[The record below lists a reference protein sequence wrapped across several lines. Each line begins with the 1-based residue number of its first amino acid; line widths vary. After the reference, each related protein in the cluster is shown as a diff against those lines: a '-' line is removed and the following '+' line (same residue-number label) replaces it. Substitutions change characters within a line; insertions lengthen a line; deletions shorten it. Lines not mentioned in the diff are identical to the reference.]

1 MKLYDFKAAPNP
13 RRVRIFLA
21 EKGIEVETEQVDLRE
36 LQQFS
41 DAFKAI
47 NPRCVVPALVLDDGA
62 VVTEAMAI
70 CRYFEVLQP
79 EPSLFGVTPLEQARV
94 LEWEQRAL
102 NDGIG
107 GVGEA
112 LRNRS
117 KFFEGRAVSGP
128 RKIPQIEALAER
140 GRTRALYFWED
151 LDAQLADKEFVA
163 GERYSMADIDAL
175 VSVDFAGWIKL
186 EVPEGLTNLKRW
198 HAAVSARPSA
208 QA

>member
-21 EKGIEVETEQVDLRE
+21 EKGIGIETEQVDLRE
-36 LQQFS
+36 MQQFT

-47 NPRCVVPALVLDDGA
+47 NPRCAVPALVLDDGT
-62 VVTEAMAI
+62 VITEALAI
-70 CRYFEVLQP
+70 CRYFEALQP

-102 NDGIG
+102 ADGIG

-117 KFFEGRAVSGP
+117 KFFEGRALSGP
-128 RKIPQIEALAER
+128 RKIPQIEALVER
-140 GRTRALYFWED
+140 GRARALYFWED
-151 LDAQLADKEFVA
+151 LDAQLADEEFAA
-163 GERYSMADIDAL
+163 GERYSMADIDTL

-186 EVPEGLTNLKRW
+186 EVPEGLRHVKRW